1 MFIQYY
7 IIIIKQ
13 KNLEVKK
20 LKQFTKLILHNI
32 TFITLIPLEN
42 KNKFNQI
49 SILGKT
55 LKRIREK
62 SEKFA
67 KRSKRS
73 GQEVNVILCYSTRVN
88 KQIKFW

>member
-49 SILGKT
+49 SILGK
-55 LKRIREK
+55 
-62 SEKFA
+62 
-67 KRSKRS
+67 
-73 GQEVNVILCYSTRVN
+73 
-88 KQIKFW
+88 IKL